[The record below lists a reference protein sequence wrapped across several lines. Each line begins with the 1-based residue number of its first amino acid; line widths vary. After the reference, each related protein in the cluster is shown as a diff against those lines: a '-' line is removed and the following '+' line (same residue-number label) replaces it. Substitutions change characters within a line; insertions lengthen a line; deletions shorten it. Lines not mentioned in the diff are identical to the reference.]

1 MKPAKFDYL
10 RPSSL
15 QQALEMLAGSD
26 GEVKILAGGQS
37 LVPMMN
43 FRVARPE
50 KLIDIN
56 RIPDLDYIRIEDD
69 RLVIGALARHASIQA
84 SPAARAASPL
94 MCEAYQWVAHHPI
107 RTRGT
112 LCGNLCHAD
121 PASEMPAV
129 MIASGAEMVAAG
141 AAGRRTIAA
150 ADFFVGI
157 YETAIRPDEILVEV
171 RIPLTP
177 SNRHFGFLETS
188 LRHGDFA
195 MCCAVALVTISGGIT
210 ENASVVVA
218 GIFDC
223 ATRLTSVE
231 QAINGRSPDEIDLT
245 AVGKIAASS
254 LPIYGDQ
261 RVSAEYKTDLIE
273 AHVSRA
279 VAQALARSASG
290 LGAQP

>member
-1 MKPAKFDYL
+1 MKPANFDYL
-10 RPSSL
+10 RPNSL

-56 RIPDLDYIRIEDD
+56 RIPDLDYIRIEDGQ
-69 RLVIGALARHASIQA
+69 LVIGALARHASIQA
-84 SPAARAASPL
+84 SPLARAASPL
-94 MCEAYQWVAHHPI
+94 MCEAYHWVAHHPI

-129 MIASGAEMVAAG
+129 MIASGAELVVAG

-157 YETAIRPDEILVEV
+157 YETAIQPDEILLEV
-171 RIPLTP
+171 RIPVAP
-177 SNRHFGFLETS
+177 SNQRFGFLETS
-188 LRHGDFA
+188 MRRGDFA
-195 MCCAVALVTISGGIT
+195 MCCAVALVAISGGVI
-210 ENASVVVA
+210 ESSSVAVA

-223 ATRLTSVE
+223 ATRLTAVE
-231 QAINGRSPDEIDLT
+231 QAINGQSPDDIAL
-245 AVGKIAASS
+245 AAIGGIAATT

-261 RVSAEYKTDLIE
+261 RVSAEYKAELI
-273 AHVSRA
+273 ATHVSRA
-279 VAQALARSASG
+279 IAQALERSVFEMGGQS
-290 LGAQP
+290 

>member
-15 QQALEMLAGSD
+15 PQALEMLAGSN

-56 RIPDLDYIRIEDD
+56 RLPDLDYIRIEDD
-69 RLVIGALARHASIQA
+69 KLVIGALARHASIHA
-84 SPAARAASPL
+84 SPVARAASPL

-129 MIASGAEMVAAG
+129 MIASEAELIVAG

-150 ADFFVGI
+150 ADFFIGI
-157 YETAIRPDEILVEV
+157 YETAIQPDEILLEA
-171 RIPLTP
+171 RIPVAAA
-177 SNRHFGFLETS
+177 NQRFGFLETS
-188 LRHGDFA
+188 MRRGDFA
-195 MCCAVALVTISGGIT
+195 MCCAVALLTINGGIV
-210 ENASVVVA
+210 ENSAVVVA
-218 GIFDC
+218 GIFDR
-223 ATRLTSVE
+223 ATRLTAVE
-231 QAINGRSPDEIDLT
+231 QAINGRRPNDIVLT
-245 AVGKIAASS
+245 DIGGIAASA

-261 RVSAEYKTDLIE
+261 RVSAEYKTDLID

-279 VAQALARSASG
+279 IAQALEHSVSDMG
-290 LGAQP
+290 GQS

>member
-15 QQALEMLAGSD
+15 PQALEMLAGSN

-56 RIPDLDYIRIEDD
+56 RLPDLDYIRIEDD
-69 RLVIGALARHASIQA
+69 KLVIGALARHASIHA
-84 SPAARAASPL
+84 SPVARAASPL

-129 MIASGAEMVAAG
+129 MIASEAELIVAG

-150 ADFFVGI
+150 ADFFIGI
-157 YETAIRPDEILVEV
+157 YETAIQPDEILLEA
-171 RIPLTP
+171 RIPVAAA
-177 SNRHFGFLETS
+177 NQRFGFLETS
-188 LRHGDFA
+188 MRRGDFA
-195 MCCAVALVTISGGIT
+195 MCCAVALLTINGGIV
-210 ENASVVVA
+210 ENSAVVVA
-218 GIFDC
+218 GIFDR
-223 ATRLTSVE
+223 ATRLTAVE
-231 QAINGRSPDEIDLT
+231 QAINGLRPNDIVLKDI
-245 AVGKIAASS
+245 GGIAASA

-261 RVSAEYKTDLIE
+261 RVSAEYKTDLID

-279 VAQALARSASG
+279 IAQALEHSVSDMG
-290 LGAQP
+290 GQS

>member
-15 QQALEMLAGSD
+15 PQALEMLAGSN

-56 RIPDLDYIRIEDD
+56 RLPDLDYIRIEDD
-69 RLVIGALARHASIQA
+69 KLVIGALARHASIHA
-84 SPAARAASPL
+84 SPVARAASPL

-129 MIASGAEMVAAG
+129 MIASEAELIVAG

-150 ADFFVGI
+150 ADFFIGI
-157 YETAIRPDEILVEV
+157 YETAIQPDEILLEA
-171 RIPLTP
+171 RIPVAAA
-177 SNRHFGFLETS
+177 NQRFGFLETS
-188 LRHGDFA
+188 MRRGDFA
-195 MCCAVALVTISGGIT
+195 MCCAVALLTINGGIV
-210 ENASVVVA
+210 ENSAVVVA
-218 GIFDC
+218 GIFDR
-223 ATRLTSVE
+223 ATRLTAVE
-231 QAINGRSPDEIDLT
+231 QAINGRRPNDIVLT
-245 AVGKIAASS
+245 DIGGIAASA
-254 LPIYGDQ
+254 LPIYGEQ
-261 RVSAEYKTDLIE
+261 RVSAEYKTDLID

-279 VAQALARSASG
+279 IAQALEHSVSDMG
-290 LGAQP
+290 GQS

>member
-1 MKPAKFDYL
+1 MKPANFDYL
-10 RPSSL
+10 RPNSL

-56 RIPDLDYIRIEDD
+56 RLPDLDYIRIEDD
-69 RLVIGALARHASIQA
+69 KLVIGALARHASIHA
-84 SPAARAASPL
+84 SPVARAASPL

-129 MIASGAEMVAAG
+129 MIASEAELIVAG

-150 ADFFVGI
+150 ADFFIGI
-157 YETAIRPDEILVEV
+157 YETAIQPDEILLEA
-171 RIPLTP
+171 RIPVAAA
-177 SNRHFGFLETS
+177 NQRFGFLETS
-188 LRHGDFA
+188 MRRGDFA
-195 MCCAVALVTISGGIT
+195 MCCAVALLTINGGIV
-210 ENASVVVA
+210 ENSAVVVA
-218 GIFDC
+218 GIFDR
-223 ATRLTSVE
+223 ATRLTAVE
-231 QAINGRSPDEIDLT
+231 QAINGRRPNDIVLT
-245 AVGKIAASS
+245 DIGGIAASA

-261 RVSAEYKTDLIE
+261 RVSAEYKTDLID

-279 VAQALARSASG
+279 IAQALEHSVSDMG
-290 LGAQP
+290 GQS

>member
-10 RPSSL
+10 RPGSL

-26 GEVKILAGGQS
+26 GQVKVLAGGQS

-50 KLIDIN
+50 QLIDIN

-69 RLVIGALARHASIQA
+69 RLVIGALARHASIKA
-84 SPAARAASPL
+84 SLDARAACPL
-94 MCEAYQWVAHHPI
+94 MGEAYHWVAHHPI

-129 MIASGAEMVAAG
+129 MIAAGAELVVAS
-141 AAGRRTIAA
+141 AASRRTISAA
-150 ADFFVGI
+150 EFFVGI
-157 YETAIRPDEILVEV
+157 YETAIKADEILLEV
-171 RIPLTP
+171 RIPVAP
-177 SNRHFGFLETS
+177 SNQRFGFVETS
-188 LRHGDFA
+188 MRHGDFA
-195 MCCAVALVTISGGIT
+195 MCCAAVLVTISGGIV
-210 ENASVVVA
+210 ERSSVVVA

-223 ATRLTSVE
+223 ATRLTAVE
-231 QAINGRSPDEIDLT
+231 QAINGRSPEDIDL
-245 AVGKIAASS
+245 AAAGRIAATT

-261 RVSAEYKTDLIE
+261 RVSGEYKTDLIK

-279 VAQALARSASG
+279 IAQALARSAPGSG
-290 LGAQP
+290 GLT

>member
-15 QQALEMLAGSD
+15 PQALEMLAGSD

-56 RIPDLDYIRIEDD
+56 RIPDLDYIRIEGD
-69 RLVIGALARHASIQA
+69 RLVIGALARHAAIQA
-84 SPAARAASPL
+84 SPVARTASPL
-94 MCEAYQWVAHHPI
+94 MCEAYNWVAHHPI

-129 MIASGAEMVAAG
+129 MIASGAELVVAG
-141 AAGRRTIAA
+141 AAGQRMIAA
-150 ADFFVGI
+150 ADFFLGV
-157 YETAIRPDEILVEV
+157 YETAIQPDEILVEV
-171 RIPLTP
+171 RIPVAAP
-177 SNRHFGFLETS
+177 NRHFGFLETS

-195 MCCAVALVTISGGIT
+195 MCCAVALLTISDGIIET
-210 ENASVVVA
+210 AAVAVA

-223 ATRLTSVE
+223 ATRLTAVE
-231 QAINGRSPDEIDLT
+231 QAINGRSPDAIDSVAL
-245 AVGKIAASS
+245 GKIAGAM

-261 RVSAEYKTDLIE
+261 RMSSEYKTDLIE
-273 AHVSRA
+273 AHTSRA
-279 VAQALARSASG
+279 VAQALARSAAG
-290 LGAQP
+290 LGGQP